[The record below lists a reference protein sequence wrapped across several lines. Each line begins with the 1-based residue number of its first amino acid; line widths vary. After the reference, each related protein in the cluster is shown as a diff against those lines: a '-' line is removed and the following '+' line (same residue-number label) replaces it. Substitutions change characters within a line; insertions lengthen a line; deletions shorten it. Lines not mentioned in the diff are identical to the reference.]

1 MLWTTISRQ
10 RVNENKCY
18 TEVLVIQIEKNT
30 ERRLQERTVDALASG
45 GDEGRGKLRQAPGNC
60 KQVLIRRY
68 PNGATRHVEDMSP
81 IYWSKRGELKHL
93 STPRKRKKLSIPLVV
108 AIERGRAQT
117 DVVTASS
124 GL

>member
-45 GDEGRGKLRQAPGNC
+45 GDEGRGKLRKAPGNC

-68 PNGATRHVEDMSP
+68 PNGATRLAEGQS
-81 IYWSKRGELKHL
+81 
-93 STPRKRKKLSIPLVV
+93 
-108 AIERGRAQT
+108 QT
-117 DVVTASS
+117 
-124 GL
+124 

>member
-45 GDEGRGKLRQAPGNC
+45 GDEGRGKLR
-60 KQVLIRRY
+60 
-68 PNGATRHVEDMSP
+68 
-81 IYWSKRGELKHL
+81 
-93 STPRKRKKLSIPLVV
+93 
-108 AIERGRAQT
+108 
-117 DVVTASS
+117 
-124 GL
+124 

>member
-45 GDEGRGKLRQAPGNC
+45 GDEGRGKLRKAPGNC

-68 PNGATRHVEDMSP
+68 PNGATRHVEDMS
-81 IYWSKRGELKHL
+81 L
-93 STPRKRKKLSIPLVV
+93 T
-108 AIERGRAQT
+108 
-117 DVVTASS
+117 
-124 GL
+124 